1 MSGYRT
7 TSVSATRDFG
17 AALAGLVRSG
27 DLLLLTGDLG
37 SGKTAFTQG
46 FARGLGIDEA
56 ITSPTFTLAN
66 VYKGDLVLNHLD
78 VYRLERVQE
87 AEDLGIGELLDDGVT
102 VIEWGDAIAATLP
115 ADYLV
120 VQFAYGDGDDDRRIE
135 FRVVGPAWSARQR
148 ALESA
153 LEAWAC

>member
-135 FRVVGPAWSARQR
+135 LRVVGPGWSARQR
-148 ALESA
+148 ALETA